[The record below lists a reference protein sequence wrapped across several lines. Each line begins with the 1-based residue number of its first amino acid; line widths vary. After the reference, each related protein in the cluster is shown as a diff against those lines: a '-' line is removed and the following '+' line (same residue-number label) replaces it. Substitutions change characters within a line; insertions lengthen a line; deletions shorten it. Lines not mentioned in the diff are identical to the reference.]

1 MINTKK
7 LIKSYFCYLRDEIT
21 GLKTILKDHLNC
33 DVTVQNQMQTALRYH
48 FNLVILILQH

>member
-48 FNLVILILQH
+48 FNLVILQH